1 MARQRES
8 LLLPGFSP
16 LQTITYWNLGMHLMY
31 IQQSFVFFSNSP
43 PPAFHGAQPIP
54 HFPSSPTFSTSC
66 YFQRQAA
73 VKSPLLCLSN
83 TWIFWEIQAVQISS
97 FSFPI
102 CSPFFSSAKVNRMCT
117 EFLSTIV
124 RLIKELGQLYLYNSQ
139 IFIPVFMSVCIFLI
153 LILCLAFFASKY
165 FLENRTRRT
174 APGKCRRH
182 IYSLSPNQSSHYLLA
197 NNLVSRIIK
206 PARNLH

>member
-1 MARQRES
+1 MARQRIPS
-8 LLLPGFSP
+8 FSSRFFPSANDNLLEPRDAPYVHSAELR
-16 LQTITYWNLGMHLMY
+16 
-31 IQQSFVFFSNSP
+31 FFSNSP

-83 TWIFWEIQAVQISS
+83 TWILFLKIQAVQISS

-124 RLIKELGQLYLYNSQ
+124 RLIKELWQLYLYNSQ
-139 IFIPVFMSVCIFLI
+139 IFTPCFYVCLHYLI
-153 LILCLAFFASKY
+153 LILCHAFCFKI
-165 FLENRTRRT
+165 FL
-174 APGKCRRH
+174 G
-182 IYSLSPNQSSHYLLA
+182 
-197 NNLVSRIIK
+197 
-206 PARNLH
+206 